1 MKPLQRTYSH
11 TVRIL
16 CLLLAL
22 HLFNFSI
29 DSRDRHPDFIPEDLS
44 VNDIESIAE
53 FMTEVVL
60 GADNTF
66 AEHDEADNEAGGS
79 LDLYKWYVP
88 SSVPVSCPVAA
99 WSWTRTRYFIK
110 DPAFFSEG
118 VREVT
123 SPPPQA

>member
-1 MKPLQRTYSH
+1 MKPRQRTYSH
-11 TVRIL
+11 TVRII

-22 HLFNFSI
+22 HLFNFSM

-44 VNDIESIAE
+44 VNDIESITE

-60 GADNTF
+60 GADNAF
-66 AEHDEADNEAGGS
+66 AEHDEADNDAGGS
-79 LDLYKWYVP
+79 LDLYKWYVF
-88 SSVPVSCPVAA
+88 SCEEVSCPVAA
-99 WSWTRTRYFIK
+99 WSWTRTGHFIK
-110 DPAFFSEG
+110 DPLLFSDG